1 MLMLHREQK
10 GETKM
15 TREERDL
22 IRQLKEEGFTKEEI
36 EEIIA
41 RVTCGQT
48 LDSAMQ
54 TILER

>member
-1 MLMLHREQK
+1 MTQK
-10 GETKM
+10 
-15 TREERDL
+15 EERDL
-22 IRQLKEEGFTKEEI
+22 IRQLKEAGFTKIEI

-41 RVTCGQT
+41 RVECGQT